1 MHTMKTK
8 NIRHSLAV
16 GLTMLALAA
25 NSTFA
30 HDTVKGA
37 GKLLELSRAATHRG
51 AADSSVTHMNAVSA
65 RPTTRTDYLKGA
77 AKLLELS
84 GTRVVAGQNGQQNA
98 LLTSTPAS
106 TTKPPGIVKG
116 AARLIELTR
125 DSRSPQMH
133 VAPLK

>member
-1 MHTMKTK
+1 MKTK

-16 GLTMLALAA
+16 GLTMLTLAA

-51 AADSSVTHMNAVSA
+51 VADSSVVHMSAASA
-65 RPTTRTDYLKGA
+65 RTTTPADNLKGA

-84 GTRVVAGQNGQQNA
+84 GTRVVAGQNGQQSA
-98 LLTSTPAS
+98 LLTSTSAS
-106 TTKPPGIVKG
+106 TTKASGIVKG
-116 AARLIELTR
+116 AARLIKLTR

>member
-1 MHTMKTK
+1 MKAK
-8 NIRHSLAV
+8 NIRHCLAV

-51 AADSSVTHMNAVSA
+51 VADSSVTHMSA
-65 RPTTRTDYLKGA
+65 ASATTTTRADNLKGA

-98 LLTSTPAS
+98 LLSSSPAS
-106 TTKPPGIVKG
+106 KTKPTGIVKG

-125 DSRSPQMH
+125 GSRSPQMQ